1 MEFEIRLSGAVEVL
15 VGGRRSDLGSIK
27 PRIALAALAWDAGRT
42 VGVDTLIHR
51 IWDENP
57 PVKARETLHAHISRI
72 RAALR
77 GADEDAAVIVSR
89 TNSYVMR
96 VDPDRVDLRHYTSC
110 VDQARALKGTDDERA
125 ALALLDRADGLWRG
139 EPLAGISGSWP
150 GHLRTTVAETRLV
163 AAITRAEILVGAG
176 RFTDA
181 VPVLLPLVAERPV
194 DEALVEL
201 LAVALHGSSRT
212 AEAAR
217 LLQRTRQ
224 RVIRDSGLDAGRR
237 LHRVQEGILAGT
249 PMVAL
254 LREVGVTGGTA
265 PRPPVRIPDNLP
277 RDVPWVGRRE
287 ELHRLTEALSEGT
300 GDAAPVVTVESIS
313 GMGGVGKTALAVHL
327 AHHVRHRYPDGA
339 VFVHLGGHACDR
351 AAVAPRRALT
361 EILRLL
367 GVPGTEL
374 PESTDELTALW
385 RSMARDRRMLVILD
399 DAADPDQVRRLLPGA
414 SPTAVVVTSRK
425 RLPGLPGVRP
435 VSLGVLPPQDA
446 KALFLQRLGPRGGTT
461 DQEVTD
467 IVRICGHLPLAVEI
481 AASRLLAHPSWT
493 TTDLLAQ
500 LATGDGHLDELR
512 DGERSLTHVFD
523 LSYDAL
529 TVRQRLVFRRIGLHL
544 GAEFGP
550 YAVAALTGLDPGTAE
565 RVLEELL
572 AHHLVSEPVPHR
584 FTMHDLLRG
593 YARSLIGTDV
603 NGPEEQPDSITGRL
617 VDFYLRAADAADRLA
632 YSFRSR
638 TVVTGAGEEA
648 TRPAIPEFSG
658 APAAER
664 WLKSESANLLDTLEW
679 LTEHGTHP
687 QLAYGVHVL
696 GGFLDTQGH
705 LATAEPLHRR
715 AVDHWS
721 AAGDGAALA
730 RALLDLATVRI
741 HRSRF
746 EEAMAAAREAREIAG
761 SLKDPELES
770 ECLHQMSIA
779 LWQTGQYAVVQS
791 LQKQVLSF
799 HLQSNDKMRIAR
811 SHNLLGIAHLHV
823 DEPEKA
829 LESFQSALAFFSEAG
844 NVRGRFMTLN
854 NLGELLARRGR
865 PEEAEHA
872 YREAMGVAAG
882 VAGRGERAT
891 LQMNWANVLVTLG
904 RADEALA
911 LFGEVL
917 PELRAVEDR
926 RAEAIA
932 LNGTGR
938 AYRAVGEDERALPLH
953 VAALAVARRVN
964 AVGEEIEALYDLAQ
978 AEQATG
984 RIEQAMTHYA
994 DCLVASRRIGAPA
1007 EEARASRALARL
1019 RAHARPSRESGR
1031 GRGPRE
1037 G

>member
-125 ALALLDRADGLWRG
+125 ALDLLDRADGLWRG

-287 ELHRLTEALSEGT
+287 ELHRLTEALSEGA
-300 GDAAPVVTVESIS
+300 GDTAPVVTVESIS

-493 TTDLLAQ
+493 TADLLAQ

-603 NGPEEQPDSITGRL
+603 NGPDEQPDSITGRL

-638 TVVTGAGEEA
+638 TAFAGAGDEA
-648 TRPAIPEFSG
+648 GRPAIPEFSG
-658 APAAER
+658 TRAAEQ
-664 WLKSESANLLDTLEW
+664 WLKSESANLLDSLDW
-679 LTEHGTHP
+679 IAEHGTP
-687 QLAYGVHVL
+687 RQLACAAHVL
-696 GGFLDTQGH
+696 AGFLDMQGH

-721 AAGDGAALA
+721 AAGDSAALA
-730 RALLDLATVRI
+730 RALLDLGTART

-746 EEAMAAAREAREIAG
+746 EEAIAAAREARELAR
-761 SLKDPELES
+761 SLRDPELES
-770 ECLHQMSIA
+770 ECVHQMSIA
-779 LWQTGQYAVVQS
+779 LWQTGRYALVQS
-791 LQKQVLSF
+791 LQKQALTFLKQIKDSMRLARCYNMLGVALLHLAEHEEALDCF
-799 HLQSNDKMRIAR
+799 H
-811 SHNLLGIAHLHV
+811 
-823 DEPEKA
+823 
-829 LESFQSALAFFSEAG
+829 SALDFFTEVG
-844 NVRGRFMTLN
+844 DERGKYSALN
-854 NLGELLARRGR
+854 NTAELLTRTGN
-865 PEEAEHA
+865 PEAAERA
-872 YREAMGVAAG
+872 YREAMGLAAG
-882 VAGRGERAT
+882 VTDRREQAT
-891 LQMNWANVLVTLG
+891 VRMNRANVLVVLG
-904 RADEALA
+904 RTEEAFA
-911 LFGEVL
+911 LFDEIL
-917 PELRAVEDR
+917 PVFRQVGDLRG
-926 RAEAIA
+926 EAIA

-938 AYRAVGEDERALPLH
+938 AHRSAGRPEQAIPLH
-953 VAALAVARRVN
+953 VAALAVARRIR
-964 AVGEEIEALYDLAQ
+964 AVGEEIEALYDLAR
-978 AEQATG
+978 AEQETG
-984 RIEQAMTHYA
+984 RAAQAVAHYEESLA
-994 DCLVASRRIGAPA
+994 LSRRIGAPA
-1007 EEARASRALARL
+1007 EEERAAQALTRL
-1019 RAHARPSRESGR
+1019 RAQAR
-1031 GRGPRE
+1031 
-1037 G
+1037 

>member
-77 GADEDAAVIVSR
+77 GADEDATMIVSR

-125 ALALLDRADGLWRG
+125 ALGLLDRADGLWRG

-150 GHLRTTVAETRLV
+150 GHLRATVAETRLV

-277 RDVPWVGRRE
+277 RDVPWVGRQE
-287 ELHRLTEALSEGT
+287 ELHRLTEALSEGA

-493 TTDLLAQ
+493 TADLLAQ
-500 LATGDGHLDELR
+500 LAAGEGHLDELR

-550 YAVAALTGLDPGTAE
+550 YAVAALTGLAPGAVE

-572 AHHLVSEPVPHR
+572 AQNLVSEPVPHR
-584 FTMHDLLRG
+584 FTLHDLLRG

-638 TVVTGAGEEA
+638 TAFDGVSDGAV
-648 TRPAIPEFSG
+648 RPAIPEFSG
-658 APAAER
+658 TRAAEQ
-664 WLKSESANLLDTLEW
+664 WLKSESANLLDSLDW
-679 LTEHGTHP
+679 IAEHGTPH
-687 QLAYGVHVL
+687 QLACAAHVL
-696 GGFLDTQGH
+696 AGFLDMQGH

-721 AAGDGAALA
+721 AAGDSAALA
-730 RALLDLATVRI
+730 RALLDLGTVRT

-746 EEAMAAAREAREIAG
+746 EEAIAAAREARELAR
-761 SLKDPELES
+761 SLNDPELES
-770 ECLHQMSIA
+770 ECVHQMSIP
-779 LWQTGQYAVVQS
+779 LWQTGQYALAQS
-791 LQKQVLSF
+791 LQKQALAFLSQTKNK
-799 HLQSNDKMRIAR
+799 LQIAR
-811 SHNLLGIAHLHV
+811 SHNLLGITHLHLS
-823 DEPEKA
+823 ENEEA
-829 LESFQSALAFFSEAG
+829 LSHFRSALDFFTEIG
-844 NVRGRFMTLN
+844 NDRGKYSSLN
-854 NLGELLARRGR
+854 NMGELLTRMGD
-865 PEEAEHA
+865 PESAESA
-872 YREAMGVAAG
+872 YREAMGLAASG
-882 VAGRGERAT
+882 TDRREQAT
-891 LQMNWANVLVTLG
+891 VRMNRANVLVLLG
-904 RADEALA
+904 RTDEALELYA
-911 LFGEVL
+911 DVL
-917 PELRAVEDR
+917 PVLRQVDDL

-932 LNGTGR
+932 LNGQGR
-938 AYRAVGEDERALPLH
+938 AHRMAGRAEQALPLH
-953 VAALAVARRVN
+953 VAALAVARRIR
-964 AVGEEIEALYDLAQ
+964 AVGEEIDALYDMAR
-978 AEQATG
+978 AEQDTG
-984 RIEQAMTHYA
+984 RIAQATAHLEESLA
-994 DCLVASRRIGAPA
+994 VSRSIGAPA
-1007 EEARASRALARL
+1007 EETRAERALTRL
-1019 RAHARPSRESGR
+1019 RVRVRDVGSER
-1031 GRGPRE
+1031 
-1037 G
+1037 